1 MKNTKVLT
9 FIIITMFVFTLI
21 GCGNITKMFQK
32 GPQQKGGGQQQIPGV
47 TLGGSGGIDISKLP
61 ADFPKEFIYP
71 GMVVDTSVNLGGY
84 YLVGGNSISDQ
95 NTVINYYKTNMVA
108 QGWNITIEQMDAS
121 GGHMIMFNKGQNANV
136 TVVTGP
142 PEKSG
147 FGSHIAIQHIIAQ

>member
-1 MKNTKVLT
+1 MKNARVLT
-9 FIIITMFVFTLI
+9 LIIIIMFFFTLI
-21 GCGNITKMFQK
+21 GCGNIIKMFKK
-32 GPQQKGGGQQQIPGV
+32 GPQQKGGEQQQIPGV

-61 ADFPKEFIYP
+61 ANFPKEFIYP
-71 GMVVDTSVNLGGY
+71 GMVVDASVNLSGY
-84 YLVGGNSISDQ
+84 YLVGGNSTSDQ

-147 FGSHIAIQHIIAQ
+147 FGSHIAIQHIITQ